1 MKIKVLLFGSLADKA
16 GCSSL
21 VETGV
26 SDDLNELM
34 KILKTRFV
42 FLNSAVFAVARN
54 REVVRNNPKLSDG
67 DEIALLPPFAGG

>member
-1 MKIKVLLFGSLADKA
+1 MKIKVLLFGNLADSA

-21 VETGV
+21 VEKDV
-26 SDDLNELM
+26 SDLNELL
-34 KILKTRFV
+34 KILKSRFT

-54 REVVRNNPKLSDG
+54 QEIVRDNPQLSDG